1 MKKFFVV
8 KKLSYLTFLML
19 LIPITVWFL
28 EWRWTLVANLG
39 VNTVDWLLFIVTETG
54 SVPYAVITCILF
66 ILWLI
71 WLTRFR
77 YSWMLVS
84 LVCLIS
90 LGTTQITKDGMK
102 VIFKEPRPFV
112 TQMFQADTVAFY
124 ALSKSEQEAV
134 ILKFAQP
141 ENQFV
146 VEHQADELGYSFP
159 SGHTIF
165 AVSWMLMFAGLL
177 FGMSGQAVIFAQI
190 FTILWAG
197 LILISRLRLGMHY
210 PIDLFVSTLIAWGFH
225 LIIFLW
231 LIPFLEKWT
240 LFKGLS

>member
-1 MKKFFVV
+1 
-8 KKLSYLTFLML
+8 ML
-19 LIPITVWFL
+19 LIPTTVWFL
-28 EWRWTLVANLG
+28 EWRWTLETNLG
-39 VNTVDWLLFIVTETG
+39 INLTDWFLFVLTEMG

-71 WLTRFR
+71 WLTRSR

-112 TQMFQADTVAFY
+112 TQMFQADTTAFY
-124 ALSKSEQEAV
+124 ALPKPEQEAA

-177 FGMSGQAVIFAQI
+177 FGMRGQAVIFAQI

-240 LFKGLS
+240 LFKKRG

>member
-1 MKKFFVV
+1 
-8 KKLSYLTFLML
+8 ML
-19 LIPITVWFL
+19 LIPTTVWL
-28 EWRWTLVANLG
+28 LGWHWNLVANLG

-124 ALSKSEQEAV
+124 ALSKSEQEAA

-240 LFKGLS
+240 LFKKRG

>member
-8 KKLSYLTFLML
+8 KKLSFLTFLML
-19 LIPITVWFL
+19 LIPTTVWFL
-28 EWRWTLVANLG
+28 EWRWTLETNLG
-39 VNTVDWLLFIVTETG
+39 INLTDWFLFVLTEMG

-71 WLTRFR
+71 WLTRSR

-112 TQMFQADTVAFY
+112 TQMFQADTTAFY
-124 ALSKSEQEAV
+124 ALPKPEQEAA

-177 FGMSGQAVIFAQI
+177 FGMRGQAVIFAQI

-240 LFKGLS
+240 LFKKRG